1 MSKPFTVPNNTSGA
15 PGFSA
20 NFFIGQ
26 VPLGQESNK
35 VFADKWADR
44 VQVRIV
50 GADTPEGTLLHD
62 NDLRTATVLKPT
74 SQGNFNRGST
84 GIVGGEWVIGIF
96 VSGPPEYD
104 ALILGVLGRSDGKY
118 QITREQQKEIGST
131 YFKAVNPWQGAIK
144 PIGVTAGDKVN
155 IASTRP
161 LVPDEDEFKSS
172 YAKGN
177 PLGEGNPLTDPRD
190 QEQIRLDTILA
201 NES

>member
-62 NDLRTATVLKPT
+62 DDLRTATVLKPT

-118 QITREQQKEIGST
+118 QITREQQKELGST

-144 PIGVTAGDKVN
+144 PISVSGGKVSPPSL
-155 IASTRP
+155 IGP
-161 LVPDEDEFKSS
+161 LVPDEDEWPTF
-172 YAKGN
+172 A
-177 PLGEGNPLTDPRD
+177 
-190 QEQIRLDTILA
+190 
-201 NES
+201 

>member
-62 NDLRTATVLKPT
+62 DDLRTATVLKPT

-84 GIVGGEWVIGIF
+84 GLVGGEWVIGIF

-118 QITREQQKEIGST
+118 QITREQQKELGST
-131 YFKAVNPWQGAIK
+131 YFKAVNPWQGVIK
-144 PIGVTAGDKVN
+144 PIGVSAGQVAN
-155 IASTRP
+155 PTTISP

-172 YAKGN
+172 YA
-177 PLGEGNPLTDPRD
+177 
-190 QEQIRLDTILA
+190 
-201 NES
+201 

>member
-62 NDLRTATVLKPT
+62 DDLRTATVLKPT

-118 QITREQQKEIGST
+118 QLTRGNQQEVSGSFANPTEESLGST
-131 YFKAVNPWQGAIK
+131 YFMPVNPWQGAIK
-144 PIGVTAGDKVN
+144 PIGVSAGNKVN
-155 IASTRP
+155 IASTKP
-161 LVPDEDEFKSS
+161 LVPDADEWPTF
-172 YAKGN
+172 A
-177 PLGEGNPLTDPRD
+177 
-190 QEQIRLDTILA
+190 
-201 NES
+201 